1 MRQVMRKA
9 QVISLVLLTTGVML
23 ANLGSKGEGA
33 ESNMTGILATI
44 GISLGSGFAAVY
56 TEKVIK
62 KAKKAEANNSERSKY
77 GLAYMQV
84 QMALTS
90 LAIIGVW
97 AGMQDYE
104 RIRQDGLWCVG
115 VGRWVL

>member
-1 MRQVMRKA
+1 MRLTQVMRKA

-62 KAKKAEANNSERSKY
+62 KAKKAEAVRVAC
-77 GLAYMQV
+77 GAWLC
-84 QMALTS
+84 
-90 LAIIGVW
+90 GVW
-97 AGMQDYE
+97 SVCD
-104 RIRQDGLWCVG
+104 R
-115 VGRWVL
+115 